1 MKALALHPFFAAMVA
16 AGEKRVEYRSWNTNY
31 RGYLLICATLKKEE
45 PCFPRGHALAV
56 VAISRTRQT
65 KDGNWSWYLKDVT
78 PIIPVPVKCQQR
90 IFESHIDPSE
100 VIPLS
105 VEDSYQLFEY
115 WQSLGL
121 ARDIDSIFADL
132 QE

>member
-1 MKALALHPFFAAMVA
+1 M
-16 AGEKRVEYRSWNTNY
+16 
-31 RGYLLICATLKKEE
+31 
-45 PCFPRGHALAV
+45 
-56 VAISRTRQT
+56 
-65 KDGNWSWYLKDVT
+65 KDVT

-121 ARDIDSIFADL
+121 ARDIDSIFADF